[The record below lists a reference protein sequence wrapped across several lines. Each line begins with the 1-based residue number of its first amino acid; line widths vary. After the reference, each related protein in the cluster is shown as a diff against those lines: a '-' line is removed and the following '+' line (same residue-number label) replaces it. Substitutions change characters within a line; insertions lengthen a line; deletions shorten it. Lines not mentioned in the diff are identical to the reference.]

1 MTVFWPTQTTYGLD
15 FPMDFLRPIASHR
28 IRGAVVNDGQTP
40 IFPSKNRLEEPAL
53 SQSAMQQAKLGA
65 EQAVMMLPSASI
77 DDFGRF
83 WSKKHVQM

>member
-53 SQSAMQQAKLGA
+53 SQSAMQQAMQAMKMSLGTD
-65 EQAVMMLPSASI
+65 ETWRGTGC
-77 DDFGRF
+77 DDAAFSF
-83 WSKKHVQM
+83 Y